1 MGISAHQDFSKLISL
16 VSAGASGNTYTGS
29 IDNWEYVCRIATEQA
44 VLPLLGCALINGAKL
59 ECPDVYR
66 NHILAAMRDVSSKNI
81 IKRQRITNLLHEL
94 EIQGFHVTLLKGYAL
109 ADCYEYPECRYSVDT
124 DILVSPEEEKA
135 VCDFLRQRE
144 FVVAKRN
151 PVSHHTVCHHKRYG
165 MLEVHVGLYDDIVGD
180 VWFQAKCGEI
190 VQQQP
195 IRIENSNGS
204 YTTLGHTDHLI
215 FLVLHMI
222 KHFISNGLSLGMMLD
237 VALYWRKHQQEIEAQ
252 RVWKL
257 LDLLSYTT
265 VFACILWSLV
275 RYAGFSE
282 TEFAGLKPVS
292 ENLVTLVLSDL
303 ESGGRMGIKENSIR
317 EDSAFVYNR
326 LVMLRDKNKLQY
338 YAYMLRWKLK
348 GIWSALFPTREHLSK
363 AYPSVIKHPWLVPL
377 AWMHRL
383 VFRGVKAL
391 KKEKAAKHIQ
401 TEATSVTE
409 EAKRRVNMF
418 IDLGMI

>member
-1 MGISAHQDFSKLISL
+1 MGILVHQDFYELISL
-16 VSAGASGNTYTGS
+16 ISAGASCNTYSGS
-29 IDNWEYVCRIATEQA
+29 IDNWEYVYRIAAEQA

-59 ECPDVYR
+59 ECPNIYR

-81 IKRQRITNLLHEL
+81 IRRQRIMELLKEM
-94 EIQGFHVTLLKGYAL
+94 EEQGFQVVLLKGYAL
-109 ADCYEYPECRYSVDT
+109 ADCYEYPECRCSVDT
-124 DILVSPEEEKA
+124 DILVLPEEEKTI
-135 VCDFLRQRE
+135 CDFLRKKE

-151 PVSHHTVCHHKRYG
+151 LVSHHTVCCHRRYG
-165 MLEVHVGLYDDIVGD
+165 MLEVHVGLYDDIVED
-180 VWFQAKCGEI
+180 IWFQAKCGEI
-190 VQQQP
+190 VQEQP
-195 IRIENSNGS
+195 IRVENSNES
-204 YTTLGHTDHLI
+204 YTTLGHTDHLV

-237 VALYWRKHQQEIEAQ
+237 VALYWRKHQQTIEAQ
-252 RVWKL
+252 RLWQL

-265 VFACILWSLV
+265 VFSCILWSLV

-282 TEFAGLKPVS
+282 TEFTGLQPV
-292 ENLVTLVLSDL
+292 NDKLVTLVLSDL
-303 ESGGRMGIKENSIR
+303 EAGGRMGIKENTIR

-338 YAYMLRWKLK
+338 YVFMLRWKQK

-363 AYPSVIKHPWLVPL
+363 SYPFVIKCPWLAPL

-391 KKEKAAKHIQ
+391 KKEQSAKQIQ
-401 TEATSVTE
+401 TGTTNVTE
-409 EAKRRVNMF
+409 EVKRRVNMF